1 MIVCSS
7 ICSNCGASVE
17 LEDRRLDRLT
27 SEDAAL
33 IGFRAT
39 RRVVEVEGAC
49 TSCIAADTA

>member
-7 ICSNCGASVE
+7 ICGNCGASVE

-49 TSCIAADTA
+49 TNCIAADAA

>member
-17 LEDRRLDRLT
+17 LKDRRLDRLI

-33 IGFRAT
+33 MGFRAT

-49 TSCIAADTA
+49 TSCIAAGAA